1 MGTGVC
7 IFHLSVLSNEGQD
20 TWHLDYVSVLEIGR
34 EAADAK
40 SRGILCVQQDV
51 VMLSVTC
58 CTAGLS
64 PEREPGRVSLVLSV
78 PTPRAAEEVT
88 RCLSLTIKNPGVAD
102 GLGYTV

>member
-1 MGTGVC
+1 M
-7 IFHLSVLSNEGQD
+7 GQD
-20 TWHLDYVSVLEIGR
+20 TWHLDYVFILETGR
-34 EAADAK
+34 EAVDCK

-51 VMLSVTC
+51 FMLSVTC

-78 PTPRAAEEVT
+78 PTPHAGGEVT